1 MLPVILA
8 AVGGYLVY
16 DSLKSKKFADG
27 GTMDDGGMMA
37 KGGELNEYLYN
48 FKGGGWNSISAHN
61 KAEAINLAKA
71 RHRNWNK
78 SKLYAQPKLEVDE
91 STFRIKTEK
100 DYKNLMS
107 GFYADGGMMADGGI
121 TDVKQGDKVDLST
134 ISQSL
139 NSNLE
144 LDFNNDDLIAL
155 KSRLIS
161 GQQKGSYIRTSPDG
175 GEIKFEDGTTFEVLK
190 KDGKINVLK
199 TSKKSKSKRKV
210 VGGQSDE
217 ELYEALADMGYD
229 FGEMGSEDFDEDG
242 FSETAV
248 NLGYRYDEKKK
259 LWNNNNMDDG
269 GMMARGGRTKAE
281 ITADKRYKA
290 LKAGK
295 RVSEDG
301 NVYYESRANRSDVSR
316 RDKLADGGMT
326 DSKISDFKKRVKER
340 YGKDGMYAENFS
352 PEPTSK
358 EIDKAVT
365 MFLDW
370 TDSKQKKFNP
380 KDTENVEIV
389 GDLMLYN
396 RGEAFYNLGHEKIV
410 KEVLKSVR
418 R

>member
-16 DSLKSKKFADG
+16 DSLKAKKF
-27 GTMDDGGMMA
+27 
-37 KGGELNEYLYN
+37 
-48 FKGGGWNSISAHN
+48 
-61 KAEAINLAKA
+61 
-71 RHRNWNK
+71 
-78 SKLYAQPKLEVDE
+78 
-91 STFRIKTEK
+91 
-100 DYKNLMS
+100 
-107 GFYADGGMMADGGI
+107 ADGGI

-199 TSKKSKSKRKV
+199 TSKTSKKSKSKRKV

-259 LWNNNNMDDG
+259 LWNNNNMMAKGGQTFNDSETDDFYEDLQVYVQG
-269 GMMARGGRTKAE
+269 KGSIYKGKSLKEATKAFDDYYAKHPHAEIVMVDEKYGDELKWANVESDNDDEEYRRGGRTKAE

-316 RDKLADGGMT
+316 RDKLADGGIMAKGGNVRSLSSGIRKYYVEAYPKDDMGADINPKAT
-326 DSKISDFKKRVKER
+326 FKGLLKTLEDKKNVYTYLDVSDSLIRERVFGELSEIMGVKYSKI
-340 YGKDGMYAENFS
+340 YNMW
-352 PEPTSK
+352 
-358 EIDKAVT
+358 
-365 MFLDW
+365 LL
-370 TDSKQKKFNP
+370 
-380 KDTENVEIV
+380 
-389 GDLMLYN
+389 GDDD
-396 RGEAFYNLGHEKIV
+396 
-410 KEVLKSVR
+410 
-418 R
+418 